1 MDFSTWLKGR
11 GIDERTFNMPPGTPE
26 VDVKVRQNQLMGF
39 FRDEQNSPALDS
51 GVDAAGNAL
60 KIGDTVTITLKVTG
74 FHAMPDDLE
83 NGLKGLTSVNLSRPL
98 GKSGVDQ
105 HFISVPSRL
114 VTKKG

>member
-1 MDFSTWLKGR
+1 MSGLSICRPEPPKSTSRRARISSWAFSATSKTAR
-11 GIDERTFNMPPGTPE
+11 
-26 VDVKVRQNQLMGF
+26 
-39 FRDEQNSPALDS
+39 ADS